1 MPAPTVSPSKAEPA
15 PDPAGA
21 VQEDHTLFIIHE
33 FVVEPSDNFAE
44 RGPEPLVPVG
54 YGILCLETRRSLS
67 EKSGVS
73 TGTLWNLE
81 KRRKNERF
89 HLNTLNKLSRAL
101 EVDPTE
107 LISGE

>member
-54 YGILCLETRRSLS
+54 CGILCLDHGGFLPVVRGVERAQSLRRPFLYQR
-67 EKSGVS
+67 
-73 TGTLWNLE
+73 LY
-81 KRRKNERF
+81 
-89 HLNTLNKLSRAL
+89 LNILVINCQL
-101 EVDPTE
+101 
-107 LISGE
+107 